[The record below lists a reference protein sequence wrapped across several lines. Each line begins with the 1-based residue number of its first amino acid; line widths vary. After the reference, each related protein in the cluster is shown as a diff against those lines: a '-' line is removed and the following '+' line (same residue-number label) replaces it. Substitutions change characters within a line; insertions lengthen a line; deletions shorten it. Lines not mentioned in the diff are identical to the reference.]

1 MEREQIG
8 NKSWDLKKLSYMQ
21 KHFTFRN
28 FREFISEIGK
38 EKIFMEMKQALPIS
52 LIDQCIIKKEYKWP
66 T

>member
-1 MEREQIG
+1 M
-8 NKSWDLKKLSYMQ
+8 KKLSYIQ

-52 LIDQCIIKKEYKWP
+52 LIDQCIIQKEYKWP

>member
-1 MEREQIG
+1 
-8 NKSWDLKKLSYMQ
+8 MQ